1 MENQDPSNM
10 KQMIEDY
17 PAQFGKGLD
26 LTQIVSI
33 TKPINKVIIT
43 GMGGSA
49 LAGDLINSLF
59 SQDLPDSVRINRTYT
74 IQDKMDANTLVI
86 AISYSGNTEE
96 TLSAFN
102 QAVEAGAQV
111 VAVACGGEL
120 PQKAIQ
126 EGREY
131 IKLTKDSENF
141 QPRMSSGYT
150 FSIICGL
157 LIKAGWLPEKT
168 AQEIRLMADSLPSF
182 NTEIKGQQ
190 IGESLLGTI
199 PLIYTSDA
207 YWPVA
212 RIAKIKLNENAKIP
226 AFWNYLPELNHNELV
241 GFTNTKDNFRI
252 LMFRDPA
259 DHPRINQRM
268 EVTSQVLKHQ
278 GIGLKSTIWDMQG
291 ETKLQ
296 KTFSTLMMMDWAS
309 YYLALAMHIDPTPVD
324 MVEDFKKALVW
335 QTNKM
340 KSWLSSPNLRLN
352 KPL

>member
-1 MENQDPSNM
+1 MDQDPSNM

-17 PAQFGKGLD
+17 PLQFGKGFD
-26 LTQIVSI
+26 LTRLVSI
-33 TKPINKVIIT
+33 KQPINKIIVT

-49 LAGDLINSLF
+49 LAGDLVNSIF
-59 SQDLPDSVRINRTYT
+59 GSELPEPLRINRTYT
-74 IQDKMDANTLVI
+74 ISDKMDSNTLVI

-96 TLSAFN
+96 TLSAFD
-102 QAVEAGAQV
+102 QAVTAGAQI
-111 VAVACGGEL
+111 VAIACGGEL
-120 PQKAIQ
+120 PNKAIQ
-126 EGREY
+126 ASKEY

-157 LIKAGWLPEKT
+157 VIKAGWLPEHT
-168 AQEIRLMADSLPSF
+168 EQQVRIMAENLPTF

-190 IGESLLGTI
+190 LGESLLGTI
-199 PLIYTSDA
+199 PLIYTSDS

-212 RIAKIKLNENAKIP
+212 RIAKIKLNENSKIP

-252 LMFRDPA
+252 IMFKDPE
-259 DHPRINQRM
+259 DHPRVTQRM
-268 EVTSQVLKHQ
+268 EVTSQVLKQQ

-291 ETKLQ
+291 NNKLE

-324 MVEDFKKALVW
+324 MVEDFKKALI
-335 QTNKM
+335 
-340 KSWLSSPNLRLN
+340 
-352 KPL
+352 